1 MLERVKR
8 PPVSS
13 DWSYKVKQV
22 SDSVSLVT
30 LFAEGKKIGLL
41 YNIGNEARAEE
52 KARLIIAAPKMYT
65 LLSKLLYRSELD
77 DWAIDEIEQLFAKI
91 DGGGQDVELQ
101 DKAD

>member
-1 MLERVKR
+1 MPERLKLM
-8 PPVSS
+8 SS
-13 DWSYKVKQV
+13 EWSYKVKQV

-65 LLSKLLYRSELD
+65 ILSKLLYHSELD
-77 DWAIDEIEQLFAKI
+77 NWAIDEIEQLFAEI
-91 DGGGQDVELQ
+91 DGGSNVELQ